1 MMMMMMMEHEDR
13 ILQIMTSWPL
23 WPYDRRWMY
32 LLKAAIEEHPF
43 FGIPFAGWDLWAFLY
58 LSPTTWWWK
67 TCYDKVWFAT
77 ASMKKRIPHSTI
89 YFHWGYI
96 ISYVWTILT
105 CTKFH
110 GQHANRQVHMRDLLR
125 WGHWRT
131 IAMAVWNLWNP
142 WTLFSFPVVISSGK
156 LDG

>member
-1 MMMMMMMEHEDR
+1 MEHKDR
-13 ILQIMTSWPL
+13 ILQIMTLWPL

-89 YFHWGYI
+89 YFSLGLYHFICLDHPYMHKIPWSACKSAGAYARPAPVRTLEDHCDGSVKSVKSVDFIQFSSCYI
-96 ISYVWTILT
+96 
-105 CTKFH
+105 
-110 GQHANRQVHMRDLLR
+110 
-125 WGHWRT
+125 
-131 IAMAVWNLWNP
+131 LW
-142 WTLFSFPVVISSGK
+142 
-156 LDG
+156 